1 MSFQGSSWHCWHRGS
16 GFWFHPLTLCESAS
30 VLVLFCVVLRCAFG
44 PLRVAPVNA
53 SQLASGMVPSLF
65 LASPQRGC
73 HCQTVQGI
81 HYCLTVSTNVCVLR
95 WLGSVPSFPPCP
107 YHPDKHAFTQSL
119 ATVARAPLPGFVRGK
134 QMAISDK
141 SS

>member
-1 MSFQGSSWHCWHRGS
+1 MSFQGSSWHCWHQGRGVLVS
-16 GFWFHPLTLCESAS
+16 PTDTS

-53 SQLASGMVPSLF
+53 FQLASGMVPSLF

-107 YHPDKHAFTQSL
+107 YHPDKDAFTQSL
-119 ATVARAPLPGFVRGK
+119 ATVARAPLPGFVRGR

-141 SS
+141 S